1 MIKNYKFYLASILLW
16 LIPFIGRL
24 LMGEQDLSQMPEMP
38 NVLMQSMN
46 DAYIKNDS
54 YTMFLIIAKNNL
66 YGCATNILGGILLSI
81 PTIAN
86 LVINGFASSD
96 MFETIH
102 SNGMS
107 IHDILKMTLPHSIE
121 LIGFW
126 MSGAIGFMISFRL
139 LKMMKDQIDFN
150 IKSFGK
156 LLTMCSAVFVI
167 IVVAAYIEAYV
178 SMYII
183 K

>member
-1 MIKNYKFYLASILLW
+1 
-16 LIPFIGRL
+16 
-24 LMGEQDLSQMPEMP
+24 MGEQDLSQMPEMP